1 MDISRRVHVWNLLAD
16 EAGKR
21 KEPLS
26 IAVACQT
33 AVRVLAVDGVTV
45 AAMAREDVHLPVF
58 ATSTLGQRLEDL
70 EFSLGEGPGM
80 QAHADGA
87 PVLASDLERC
97 SAGWPL
103 FGSGALEMGVRG
115 LFAFP
120 LRSGTV
126 PVGVFRAHRTSS
138 GALTADQLGDALVL
152 ADIMSVLLLGPEDQ
166 GARSF
171 VQDAISSDHHV
182 EVYQATGMVSV
193 HLGVSLAD
201 ALARLRG
208 HAFAHGQPISAVAR
222 EIVHGRLRLDEGDT
236 DG

>member
-21 KEPLS
+21 REPVS
-26 IAVACQT
+26 VAVASHT

-45 AAMAREDVHLPVF
+45 AAMGNENVHLPVF
-58 ATSTLGQRLEDL
+58 ATSALGRRLEDL
-70 EFSLGEGPGM
+70 EFSLGEGPGT
-80 QAHADGA
+80 QAHSDGA
-87 PVLASDLERC
+87 PVLASDLGRC
-97 SAGWPL
+97 NARWPL

-126 PVGVFRAHRTSS
+126 PVGVFRAYRMNY
-138 GALTADQLGDALVL
+138 GVLTADQLGDALVL

-166 GARSF
+166 SAHGF
-171 VQDAISSDHHV
+171 IQDAISSDHHV

-236 DG
+236 DD

>member
-21 KEPLS
+21 REPIS
-26 IAVACQT
+26 VAVACHT

-45 AAMAREDVHLPVF
+45 AAMGHQDVHLTVF
-58 ATSTLGQRLEDL
+58 ATSELGQRLADL
-70 EFSLGEGPGM
+70 EFALGEGPGI
-80 QAHADGA
+80 QAHSDGA
-87 PVLASDLERC
+87 PVLTSDLERC
-97 SAGWPL
+97 SARWPL
-103 FGSGALEMGVRG
+103 FGSGALEMGVGG

-126 PVGVFRAHRTSS
+126 PVGVFRAYRTKS
-138 GALTADQLGDALVL
+138 GALTGDQLGDALVL

-166 GARSF
+166 NGHGF

-236 DG
+236 DD